1 VGVESGG
8 ELAVAGGTAL
18 DMNRIAA
25 AIEKIRVQ
33 ARAGSAY
40 SKKRIQH
47 LEVLRQVIENVNS
60 DDALHTV
67 KIGK

>member
-1 VGVESGG
+1 
-8 ELAVAGGTAL
+8 
-18 DMNRIAA
+18 MNRIAA

-33 ARAGSAY
+33 ARAGSAD

>member
-1 VGVESGG
+1 M
-8 ELAVAGGTAL
+8 AAGTAL
-18 DMNRIAA
+18 DMNSIAA
-25 AIEKIRVQ
+25 AIEEIRVQ

-40 SKKRIQH
+40 TKKRIQH
-47 LEVLRQVIENVNS
+47 LELLRQVIENVNS